1 MITLVIAERGIMAK
15 TACTVP
21 ITQIILDEDI
31 YPREGVYPKR
41 VSMFAEN
48 MRDGFEIDPIEVQ
61 IHPEYGDKYRILDGA
76 HRWHAY
82 KEIGVTEIPVHII
95 TLDGLDPLLYAAKK
109 AIGPLQLNEE
119 EARDTARR
127 AYENNPRLTSV
138 EIGRAIGR
146 SRQAV
151 DIYVADLRASNELE
165 IDLKIF
171 SMNRIGIPQD
181 RIAKRLG
188 LVRTSLH
195 YHLSKMPVLA
205 NSTNT
210 DLSRGFT
217 VSQVAEK
224 HGWPEPL
231 VWSIALEGKND
242 LDRFKALNWGLRTW
256 DLWNWNDCDK
266 RFGDDWPGR
275 IPAQM
280 IAHILYYFS
289 DQSDLM
295 FDPMAGGGVVADTC
309 LVLNRK
315 CWSFDM
321 DDRPD
326 TRPEIEPHFWDFNDL
341 KWPVQGKAKPDL
353 IIFDPPYFKKQA
365 GNYDKEAISGLSK
378 EKYLEFLKNFF
389 SLAHLNAKK
398 STKLAFI
405 NADWRDFQSTPA
417 KNETRVNSILIN
429 DYLRILNQSGWQET
443 HIFQAPLSSERFKAN
458 VVSAMQ
464 KKKIIG
470 VTSRYVIM
478 SKKKQAFK

>member
-48 MRDGFEIDPIEVQ
+48 MRDGFEIDPIEVK
-61 IHPEYGDKYRILDGA
+61 IHPEYRDKYRILDGA

-82 KEIGVTEIPVHII
+82 KEIGATEIPVHII
-95 TLDGLDPLLYAAKK
+95 TLDDLDPLLYAAKK
-109 AIGPLQLNEE
+109 AIGPLQLSEE
-119 EARDTARR
+119 EARKTARR

>member
-1 MITLVIAERGIMAK
+1 VLNLIIAERVIMAK

-21 ITQIILDEDI
+21 ITQIILDEEI

-61 IHPEYGDKYRILDGA
+61 IHPEYRDKYRILDGA

-82 KEIGVTEIPVHII
+82 KEIGATEIPVHII
-95 TLDGLDPLLYAAKK
+95 TLDDLDPLLYAAKK
-109 AIGPLQLNEE
+109 AIGPLQLSEE
-119 EARDTARR
+119 EARKTARR

-146 SRQAV
+146 SRQTV

-171 SMNRIGIPQD
+171 SMNRVGISQE
-181 RIAKRLG
+181 RIAQRLG
-188 LVRTSLH
+188 QTRDIIRM
-195 YHLSKMPVLA
+195 HLGKMPLLA
-205 NSTNT
+205 KSPNT
-210 DLSRGFT
+210 DLSKGFT
-217 VSQVAEK
+217 VPQVAEK
-224 HGWPEPL
+224 HGWAEPL
-231 VWSIALEGKND
+231 VWSIALEGKSD

-289 DQSDLM
+289 DQNDLV

-309 LVLNRK
+309 LAFNRK

-321 DDRPD
+321 DDRLE
-326 TRPEIEPHFWDFNDL
+326 TRPEIEPCFWDVTNL
-341 KWPVQGKAKPDL
+341 KWPIKGKTKPDL
-353 IIFDPPYFKKQA
+353 IIFDPPYFKKQS
-365 GNYDKEAISGLSK
+365 NKYDPDGISGLSK
-378 EKYLEFLKNFF
+378 EKYLEFLENFF
-389 SLAHLNAKK
+389 SSGHLNAKK
-398 STKLAFI
+398 STQMAFI
-405 NADWRDFQSTPA
+405 NADWRDFQNTPA
-417 KNETRVNSILIN
+417 RNETRANSILIN

-464 KKKIIG
+464 KKKIVG

-478 SKKKQAFK
+478 SKKITGL